1 MDTNIQKATPVERA
15 RKQLDEAVVRLEAA
29 VEARAD
35 ENGLAAD
42 LAATRS
48 RNAALKDVT
57 DTVSAR
63 LDGAINRLRAVLER

>member
-1 MDTNIQKATPVERA
+1 MDTNMQKATPVERA
-15 RKQLDEAVVRLEAA
+15 RKQLDEAVARLEAA

-42 LAATRS
+42 LAAMRN